1 MYVEFRLLGFYTLCR
16 HSTRFLLSLR
26 KISADVLKKKKKKKH
41 TLNLK
46 YSLNDDNNN
55 VQSLD

>member
-1 MYVEFRLLGFYTLCR
+1 MYASILFVGTPLDSCCR
-16 HSTRFLLSLR
+16 YGKYQL
-26 KISADVLKKKKKKKH
+26 ICLKER